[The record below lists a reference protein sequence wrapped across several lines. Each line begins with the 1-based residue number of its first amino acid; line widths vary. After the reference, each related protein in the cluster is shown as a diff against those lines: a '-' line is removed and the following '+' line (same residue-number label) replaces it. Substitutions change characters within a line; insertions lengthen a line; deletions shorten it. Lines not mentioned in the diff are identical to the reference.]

1 MTTSLFYAH
10 STERTDASGWQLL
23 ASHLLAVA
31 ILTREFARGFGLN
44 DPAIEDE
51 ALLAGLFHDLGKYRP
66 AFQAYLR
73 RERSGDAETRHSI
86 YGGAYAF
93 THDKLGAAF
102 TIAGHHTGLH
112 DLADLQ
118 EGTGK
123 AIEKEDLAA
132 LAGLL
137 GEEYPAARVLLVAN
151 VASKQVAASFEKELP
166 ATLPPVIPGEP
177 AHLEKLANEPED
189 AFALATE
196 LYTRMLF
203 SCLVDADRLDSAYW
217 SKPGISTVLL
227 ANSETPLGADHLLS
241 LVIAERDR
249 KRAAAQAAA
258 HNPALSDAQN
268 RIFDACL
275 TVGTRPP
282 GFFSLTVPTG
292 GGKTLS
298 AMAFALAHAKA
309 NSLRRIIVVIP
320 YLSIIEQNAS
330 EYRHILDPKN
340 KGIVLENH
348 SSVKPRDNANEEA
361 NSRLELITENWDAPV
376 IITTS
381 VQFIESLFTASPSR
395 ARKLH
400 NIARSVVIFDEV
412 QTLPTHLLRP
422 MLNIFRELTANYG
435 VSFVFSSATQ
445 PAFRRSRSLPDGFDE
460 HEITEIAPEP
470 AKLYRT
476 LRRVTYK
483 LETRIEPLG
492 WEALAGQ
499 LAATPQCLCVVNLT
513 RHARELWET
522 LDNTLREEHRA
533 IGGGDY
539 PDSLRPVHLS
549 SAMCPAHRLAL
560 IRRVRMRLDS
570 GLPCR
575 VVSTQLIEAGV
586 DVDFPAVWRAMGPLD
601 SIVQVA
607 GRCNRKGRFPP
618 AESFVRVFTP
628 ADVKKLP
635 QGIYSTATQQAAST
649 LLRLGE
655 GAAEKLGTSPDIFR
669 DYFTELYA
677 ITSTDYDRPGQASI
691 QEERANLHFRKVAEK
706 AKVIEDDGQPVII
719 PIGKARHLIDKIR
732 TRKAGRGEP
741 RFIRDD
747 LRRLQRY
754 MVNVRT
760 NNFDR
765 LLNDTQIEPLLPNM
779 ELFVLKEG
787 AYHAN
792 LGLLVNDRPLE
803 DFFV

>member
-1 MTTSLFYAH
+1 MQYFAH
-10 STERTDASGWQLL
+10 STEQVDTSDWQQL
-23 ASHLLAVA
+23 AGHLLAVA
-31 ILTREFARGFGLN
+31 VLAREFVRGFGLN
-44 DPAIEDE
+44 DPAVNDE
-51 ALLAGLFHDLGKYRP
+51 AFLTGLLHDLGKYRP

-73 RERSGDAETRHSI
+73 RERVGDAETRHAI
-86 YGGAYAF
+86 YGGAYAC
-93 THDKLGAAF
+93 TSDQLGAAF
-102 TIAGHHTGLH
+102 TIAGHHAGLH
-112 DLADLQ
+112 DLVDLQ
-118 EGTGK
+118 DGTGK
-123 AIEKEDLAA
+123 AVEKENLAT

-137 GEEYPAARVLLVAN
+137 EEEYPAARAFLVAN
-151 VASKQVAASFEKELP
+151 AANKQVAASLEKELP
-166 ATLPPVIPGEP
+166 ATLPPFPGVA
-177 AHLEKLANEPED
+177 AHLAKLAEESED
-189 AFALATE
+189 TFALATE

-203 SCLVDADRLDSAYW
+203 SCLVDADRLDSAHW
-217 SKPGISTVLL
+217 SRPNISTVLL
-227 ANSETPLGADHLLS
+227 ATSETPLDAEHLLL
-241 LVIAERDR
+241 LVIAERER
-249 KRAAAQAAA
+249 KHTVAQAAA
-258 HNPALSDAQN
+258 NNPALSDAQN

-275 TVGTRPP
+275 ATGTQLP

-309 NSLRRIIVVIP
+309 NSLRRVIVVIP
-320 YLSIIEQNAS
+320 YLSIIEQNAA
-330 EYRHILDPKN
+330 EYRHILDPDN

-348 SSVKPRDNANEEA
+348 SSVKPRDNSNEEA

-470 AKLYRT
+470 AQLYRT
-476 LRRVTYK
+476 LRRVTYT
-483 LETRIEPLG
+483 LETRTEPLG
-492 WEALAGQ
+492 WETLARQ

-522 LDNTLREEHRA
+522 LDNTLREEYRA
-533 IGGGDY
+533 RGCGDF
-539 PDSLRPVHLS
+539 PASLRPVHLS

-560 IRRVRMRLDS
+560 IRCVRMRLNS

-618 AESFVRVFTP
+618 TESFVRVFTP
-628 ADVKKLP
+628 ADGKKLP
-635 QGIYSTATQQAAST
+635 PGIYSTATQQAAVT
-649 LLRLGE
+649 LARLGKD
-655 GAAEKLGTSPDIFR
+655 AAEKLATSPDIFH

-677 ITSTDYDRPGQASI
+677 ITSTDYDKRGQASI
-691 QEERANLHFRKVAEK
+691 QEDRTNLNFRKVSDK
-706 AKVIEDDGQPVII
+706 AKVIKDDGQPVVI
-719 PIGKARHLIDKIR
+719 PIGKARHLIDRIR
-732 TRKAGRGEP
+732 ARKPGRGES
-741 RFIRDD
+741 RFSRDD

-760 NNFDR
+760 NNFEQ
-765 LLNDTQIEPLLPNM
+765 LLHDTQIEPLLFNM
-779 ELFVLKEG
+779 DLFVLKEG
-787 AYHAN
+787 TYHAN

-803 DFFV
+803 DFLV

>member
-1 MTTSLFYAH
+1 MKNYAH
-10 STERTDASGWQLL
+10 STEKKDRSDWQQL
-23 ASHLLAVA
+23 AEHLLAVA
-31 ILTREFARGFGLN
+31 FLAREFARRFGLN
-44 DPAIEDE
+44 DPNVDDE

-66 AFQAYLR
+66 DFQEYLR
-73 RERSGDAETRHSI
+73 GERAKDSATRHAI
-86 YGGAYAF
+86 YGGAHAF
-93 THDKLGAAF
+93 TSEQLGAAF
-102 TIAGHHTGLH
+102 AIAGHHAGLH

-118 EGTGK
+118 EGTNKVAG
-123 AIEKEDLAA
+123 EEDLAS
-132 LAGLL
+132 LVGLV
-137 GEEYPAARVLLVAN
+137 EKEYPAARAFLIAN
-151 VASKQVAASFEKELP
+151 AANREFAAELEKELP
-166 ATLPPVIPGEP
+166 ITLPPFPGIAE
-177 AHLEKLANEPED
+177 HLAKLSNESED
-189 AFALATE
+189 TFVLATE
-196 LYTRMLF
+196 LYTRMLY
-203 SCLVDADRLDSAYW
+203 SCVIDADRLDSAYW
-217 SKPGISTVLL
+217 SKSGISTVLL
-227 ANSETPLGADHLLS
+227 ANSEIPLDPDQLLS
-241 LVIAERDR
+241 LVITERER

-258 HNPALSDAQN
+258 LNPVLSDAQN

-275 TVGTRPP
+275 AIGMNPP

-298 AMAFALAHAKA
+298 AMAFALVHAKA
-309 NSLRRIIVVIP
+309 NSHRRIIVVIP
-320 YLSIIEQNAS
+320 YLSIIEQNAA

-348 SSVKPRDNANEEA
+348 SSVKPRDNSNEEA
-361 NSRLELITENWDAPV
+361 NSRLELITENWDAPI

-445 PAFRRSRSLPDGFDE
+445 PAFRRSRSLPDGYDE
-460 HEITEIAPEP
+460 HEITEIAPDP
-470 AKLYRT
+470 AKLYST

-483 LETRIEPLG
+483 LETRQEPLG
-492 WEALAGQ
+492 WKTLADQ

-522 LDNTLREEHRA
+522 LDNTLREKYRA
-533 IGGGDY
+533 NGGGDF
-539 PDSLRPVHLS
+539 PVSLRPVHLS

-560 IRRVRMRLDS
+560 IRWVRLRLDS

-607 GRCNRKGRFPP
+607 GRCNRKGRCRP

-628 ADVKKLP
+628 ADMKKLP
-635 QGIYSTATQQAAST
+635 PGIYSTATQQAAVT
-649 LLRLGE
+649 LARLGND
-655 GAAEKLGTSPDIFR
+655 AAEKLATMPDIFH
-669 DYFTELYA
+669 DYFSELFA
-677 ITSTDYDRPGQASI
+677 ITATDYDTRGENSI
-691 QEERANLHFRKVAEK
+691 QKDRANLNYRKVAEK
-706 AKVIEDDGQPVII
+706 AKVIKDDGQPVVI
-719 PIGKARHLIDKIR
+719 PIGKARHLIHRIR
-732 TRKAGRGEP
+732 AHKPARNEP
-741 RFIRDD
+741 RFSRAD

-760 NNFDR
+760 QNFDQ
-765 LLNDTQIEPLLPNM
+765 LLNATLIEPILPYL

-787 AYHAN
+787 VYHAN
-792 LGLLVNDRPLE
+792 LGLLVEARPLE

>member
-1 MTTSLFYAH
+1 MKNYAH
-10 STERTDASGWQLL
+10 STKKTDQSDWQQL
-23 ASHLLAVA
+23 SVHLLVVA
-31 ILTREFARGFGLN
+31 TLAREFARGFGLN

-51 ALLAGLFHDLGKYRP
+51 ALLAGLLHDLGKYRS
-66 AFQAYLR
+66 AFQEYLR
-73 RERSGDAETRHSI
+73 GERAGDAETRHAI
-86 YGGAYAF
+86 YGGAHAF
-93 THDKLGAAF
+93 TSEQLGAAF
-102 TIAGHHTGLH
+102 AIAGHHAGLH

-118 EGTGK
+118 DGTAK
-123 AIEKEDLAA
+123 AAEKEDLAT

-137 GEEYPAARVLLVAN
+137 
-151 VASKQVAASFEKELP
+151 EKEYSTARAFLTANAAP
-166 ATLPPVIPGEP
+166 LEKTLPEILPPFPGMPV
-177 AHLEKLANEPED
+177 HLAKLANEADEKSV
-189 AFALATE
+189 LATE

-217 SKPGISTVLL
+217 AKSDINIVKF
-227 ANSETPLGADHLLS
+227 AQSESPLDADYLLS

-249 KRAAAQAAA
+249 KRAAAL
-258 HNPALSDAQN
+258 NPESALTDAQN

-275 TVGTRPP
+275 GTGTYPP

-309 NSLRRIIVVIP
+309 NRLRRVIVVIP
-320 YLSIIEQNAS
+320 YLSIIEQNAA
-330 EYRHILDPKN
+330 EYRHILDSKN
-340 KGIVLENH
+340 RGIILENH
-348 SSVKPRDNANEEA
+348 SSVIPRVNSNEEA
-361 NSRLELITENWDAPV
+361 NSRLELITENWDAPI

-381 VQFIESLFTASPSR
+381 VQFIESLFAASPSR
-395 ARKLH
+395 VRKLH

-422 MLNIFRELTANYG
+422 MLNVFRELTANYG

-445 PAFRRSRSLPDGFDE
+445 PAFRRTRSLPDGFDE

-470 AKLYRT
+470 AELYRT

-483 LETRIEPLG
+483 LETGTEPLG

-522 LDNTLREEHRA
+522 LDNTLREEYRTS
-533 IGGGDY
+533 GGEDLPGN
-539 PDSLRPVHLS
+539 LRPVHLS

-560 IRRVRMRLDS
+560 IRWIRMRLGS
-570 GLPCR
+570 GLSCR

-618 AESFVRVFTP
+618 TESCVRVFTP
-628 ADVKKLP
+628 ADAKKLP
-635 QGIYSTATQQAAST
+635 PGIYSTATQQAAVT
-649 LLRLGE
+649 LARLGKD
-655 GAAEKLGTSPDIFR
+655 AAEKLATSPDIFQ

-677 ITSTDYDRPGQASI
+677 ITSTDYDKRGEASI
-691 QEERANLHFRKVAEK
+691 QEERANMHFRKVAAK
-706 AKVIEDDGQPVII
+706 AKIIEDSGQPVVI

-741 RFIRDD
+741 RFTRDD

-765 LLNDTQIEPLLPNM
+765 LLKVTQIEPLLPY
-779 ELFVLKEG
+779 LDLYVLKEG

>member
-1 MTTSLFYAH
+1 MKYYAH
-10 STERTDASGWQLL
+10 STERTDKSDWQLL
-23 ASHLLAVA
+23 VEHLLAVA
-31 ILTREFARGFGLN
+31 VLAREFARGFGFN
-44 DPAIEDE
+44 DPAITDE
-51 ALLAGLFHDLGKYRP
+51 AFLAGLLHDLGKYRL

-73 RERSGDAETRHSI
+73 RERAGDAETWHAI
-86 YGGAYAF
+86 YGATHAF
-93 THDKLGAAF
+93 TSEQLGAAF
-102 TIAGHHTGLH
+102 SIAGHHAGLH

-118 EGTGK
+118 GATAK
-123 AIEKEDLAA
+123 AADKENHAA
-132 LAGLL
+132 LAGFL
-137 GEEYPAARVLLVAN
+137 EKEYSAARAFLIAN
-151 VASKQVAASFEKELP
+151 VTNKGLAVSLEKELP
-166 ATLPPVIPGEP
+166 TTLPPFPGEP
-177 AHLEKLANEPED
+177 AHLAKLADESD
-189 AFALATE
+189 DKFALATE

-217 SKPGISTVLL
+217 LKPGFSTVQL
-227 ANSETPLGADHLLS
+227 ANSETPLDADHLLS
-241 LVIAERDR
+241 LVTAERDR

-275 TVGTRPP
+275 ATGSQPS

-309 NSLRRIIVVIP
+309 NRLRRVIVVIP
-320 YLSIIEQNAS
+320 YLSIIEQNAA
-330 EYRHILDPKN
+330 EYRHILDPEKR
-340 KGIVLENH
+340 GVVLEHH
-348 SSVKPRDNANEEA
+348 SSVKPHDNKNEEA
-361 NSRLELITENWDAPV
+361 NSRLELITENWDAPI

-381 VQFIESLFTASPSR
+381 VQFIESLFAASPSR
-395 ARKLH
+395 VRKLH
-400 NIARSVVIFDEV
+400 NVARSVVIFDEV

-422 MLNIFRELTANYG
+422 MLNVFRELNANYG

-445 PAFRRSRSLPDGFDE
+445 PAFRHSRSLPDGFHE
-460 HEITEIAPEP
+460 NEITEIAPAP
-470 AKLYRT
+470 AELYST

-483 LETRIEPLG
+483 LEKRTEPLT
-492 WEALAGQ
+492 WETLAGQ

-522 LDNTLREEHRA
+522 LDNTLREEYRA
-533 IGGGDY
+533 RGGGVDF
-539 PDSLRPVHLS
+539 PEKLRPVHLS

-560 IRRVRMRLDS
+560 IRWIRLRLDS

-607 GRCNRKGRFPP
+607 GRCNRKGRCSPE
-618 AESFVRVFTP
+618 ESFVRIFTP
-628 ADVKKLP
+628 DDGKKLP
-635 QGIYSTATQQAAST
+635 PGIYSTATQQAAST
-649 LLRLGE
+649 LVRLGDN
-655 GAAEKLGTSPDIFR
+655 AAEKLATRPDIFH

-677 ITSTDYDRPGQASI
+677 ITATDGDSI
-691 QEERANLHFRKVAEK
+691 QADRANLNYRKVEEK
-706 AKVIEDDGQPVII
+706 AKVIKDDGQPVII
-719 PIGKARHLIDKIR
+719 PIGKARHLIDKIC
-732 TRKAGRGEP
+732 TRKPGRGEP
-741 RFIRDD
+741 RFSRDD

-760 NNFDR
+760 KNFEQ
-765 LLNDTQIEPLLPNM
+765 LLHDTQIEPLLHNM
-779 ELFVLKEG
+779 DLFVLKEG

-792 LGLLVNDRPLE
+792 LGLLVEARPLE
-803 DFFV
+803 DYFR

>member
-1 MTTSLFYAH
+1 MQYFAH
-10 STERTDASGWQLL
+10 STEKADTSDWQQL
-23 ASHLLAVA
+23 ALHLLAVA
-31 ILTREFARGFGLN
+31 VLAREFARGFGLN
-44 DPAIEDE
+44 DPVVTSE
-51 ALLAGLFHDLGKYRP
+51 AFLAGLLHDLGKYRP
-66 AFQAYLR
+66 AFQSYLR
-73 RERSGDAETRHSI
+73 GERAGDAETRHAI
-86 YGGAYAF
+86 YGGTHAF
-93 THDKLGAAF
+93 ISEQLGAAF
-102 TIAGHHTGLH
+102 TIAGHHAGLH

-118 EGTGK
+118 ESTANATK
-123 AIEKEDLAA
+123 KEDLAA
-132 LAGLL
+132 LVGLL
-137 GEEYPAARVLLVAN
+137 EREYPGARAFLITNAAR
-151 VASKQVAASFEKELP
+151 SQFAASLEKELP
-166 ATLPPVIPGEP
+166 TTLPPFRGEP
-177 AHLEKLANEPED
+177 AHLAKLADESED
-189 AFALATE
+189 TFALATE

-217 SKPGISTVLL
+217 SKPGTSTILL
-227 ANSETPLGADHLLS
+227 ANSELPFDANHLLS

-275 TVGTRPP
+275 ATGTQLP

-309 NSLRRIIVVIP
+309 NRLRRVIVVIP
-320 YLSIIEQNAS
+320 YLSIIEQNAA

-348 SSVKPRDNANEEA
+348 SSVKPRDNSNEEA

-422 MLNIFRELTANYG
+422 MLNIFRELTGNYG

-460 HEITEIAPEP
+460 REITEIAPEP
-470 AKLYRT
+470 AELYRT
-476 LRRVTYK
+476 LRRVTYN
-483 LETRIEPLG
+483 LDTRTEPLG
-492 WEALAGQ
+492 WGPLASQ
-499 LAATPQCLCVVNLT
+499 LATTPQCLCVVNLT

-522 LDNTLREEHRA
+522 LDNSLREEYRA
-533 IGGGDY
+533 RGGEDF

-560 IRRVRMRLDS
+560 IRWVRLRLDS

-575 VVSTQLIEAGV
+575 VISTQLIEAGV

-607 GRCNRKGRFPP
+607 GRCNRKGRCPP
-618 AESFVRVFTP
+618 AESFVSVFTP
-628 ADVKKLP
+628 ADGKKLP
-635 QGIYSTATQQAAST
+635 PGIYSTATQQAAVT
-649 LLRLGE
+649 LARFGKD
-655 GAAEKLGTSPDIFR
+655 AAEKLATSPGIFH

-677 ITSTDYDRPGQASI
+677 ITSTDYDKRGEASI
-691 QEERANLHFRKVAEK
+691 QEERVNLHFRKVAAK
-706 AKVIEDDGQPVII
+706 AKVIEDNGRPVVI
-719 PIGKARHLIDKIR
+719 PIGKARHIIDKIR
-732 TRKAGRGEP
+732 ARKAGSGEP
-741 RFIRDD
+741 RFTRDD

-765 LLNDTQIEPLLPNM
+765 LLNDTQIEPLLPY
-779 ELFVLKEG
+779 LDLYVLKEG

>member
-1 MTTSLFYAH
+1 MQYFAH
-10 STERTDASGWQLL
+10 STEKTDTSDWQQL
-23 ASHLLAVA
+23 AGHLLAVA
-31 ILTREFARGFGLN
+31 VLAREFVREFGLN
-44 DPAIEDE
+44 DPAVNDE
-51 ALLAGLFHDLGKYRP
+51 AFLTGLLHDLGKYRP

-73 RERSGDAETRHSI
+73 RERAGDAETRHAI
-86 YGGAYAF
+86 YGGAYAC
-93 THDKLGAAF
+93 TSDQLGAAF
-102 TIAGHHTGLH
+102 TIAGHHAGLH

-118 EGTGK
+118 DGTGK
-123 AIEKEDLAA
+123 AVEKENFVA

-137 GEEYPAARVLLVAN
+137 EKEYPTTRALLIDNAPN
-151 VASKQVAASFEKELP
+151 KQVAASLEKELP
-166 ATLPPVIPGEP
+166 ATLPPFPGEA
-177 AHLEKLANEPED
+177 AHLAKLAEEPED
-189 AFALATE
+189 TLNLATE
-196 LYTRMLF
+196 MYTRMLF

-227 ANSETPLGADHLLS
+227 ANSEVPLDPDQLLS

-275 TVGTRPP
+275 ATGTQLP

-309 NSLRRIIVVIP
+309 NRLRRVIVVIP
-320 YLSIIEQNAS
+320 YLSIIEQNAA

-348 SSVKPRDNANEEA
+348 SSVKPRDNSNEEA
-361 NSRLELITENWDAPV
+361 NSRLELITENWDAPI

-422 MLNIFRELTANYG
+422 MLNMFRELTANYG

-470 AKLYRT
+470 AEFYRT

-483 LETRIEPLG
+483 LETRTEPLG

-533 IGGGDY
+533 RGGGDY

-560 IRRVRMRLDS
+560 IRWVRMRLDS

-655 GAAEKLGTSPDIFR
+655 GAAEKLSTSPDIFR

-719 PIGKARHLIDKIR
+719 PIGKARHLIEKIR
-732 TRKAGRGEP
+732 ARKPGGGEP
-741 RFIRDD
+741 RFSRDD
-747 LRRLQRY
+747 LHRLQRY

-760 NNFDR
+760 KNFER
-765 LLNDTQIEPLLPNM
+765 LLHDTQIEPLLHNLD
-779 ELFVLKEG
+779 LFVLKEG

-792 LGLLVNDRPLE
+792 LGLLVEARPLE
-803 DFFV
+803 DYFR

>member
-1 MTTSLFYAH
+1 MTAYAH
-10 STERTDASGWQLL
+10 SLENQAVAAWQPLIT
-23 ASHLLAVA
+23 HLLAVA
-31 ILTREFARGFGLN
+31 VLTREFAQGFGLN
-44 DPAIEDE
+44 DPAVNDE
-51 ALLAGLFHDLGKYRP
+51 AFLVGLLHDLGKYRS
-66 AFQAYLR
+66 AFQSYLR
-73 RERSGDAETRHSI
+73 GERAGDAETRHAI
-86 YGGAYAF
+86 YGGTYAF
-93 THDKLGAAF
+93 ASEQLGAAF
-102 TIAGHHTGLH
+102 AIAGHHAGLH
-112 DLADLQ
+112 DLYDL
-118 EGTGK
+118 TDRVAK
-123 AIEKEDLAA
+123 AEEKENFAA

-137 GEEYPAARVLLVAN
+137 EKEYPAARAFLIANVPSKQFAVLL
-151 VASKQVAASFEKELP
+151 EKELP
-166 ATLPPVIPGEP
+166 TRLPPFPGVA
-177 AHLEKLANEPED
+177 AHLARLAEKSED
-189 AFALATE
+189 KFVLATE

-217 SKPGISTVLL
+217 SKPGIGTIQL
-227 ANSETPLGADHLLS
+227 AESETPLDAEHLLS

-249 KRAAAQAAA
+249 KRAVAQAAA
-258 HNPALSDAQN
+258 HNSALSDAQN

-275 TVGTRPP
+275 AIGTQLP

-309 NSLRRIIVVIP
+309 NRLRRVIVVIP
-320 YLSIIEQNAS
+320 YLSIIEQNAA

-348 SSVKPRDNANEEA
+348 SSVKPRDNSNEAA
-361 NSRLELITENWDAPV
+361 NSRLELITENWDAPI

-395 ARKLH
+395 ARKLR

-422 MLNIFRELTANYG
+422 MLNVFRELTANYG

-460 HEITEIAPEP
+460 HEITEIAPKP
-470 AKLYRT
+470 AELYRT

-483 LETRIEPLG
+483 LYTRTEPLG

-533 IGGGDY
+533 RGGGDY
-539 PDSLRPVHLS
+539 PGSLRPVHLS

-560 IRRVRMRLDS
+560 IRWVRMRLDS

-618 AESFVRVFTP
+618 TESFVSVFTP

-635 QGIYSTATQQAAST
+635 QGIYSTATQQAAVS
-649 LLRLGE
+649 LARLGKD
-655 GAAEKLGTSPDIFR
+655 AAEKLATSPDIFH

-677 ITSTDYDRPGQASI
+677 ITSTDYDKRGEASI

-706 AKVIEDDGQPVII
+706 AKVIEDNGQPVVI
-719 PIGKARHLIDKIR
+719 PIGKARHLIDRIR
-732 TRKAGRGEP
+732 ARKAGRGEP
-741 RFIRDD
+741 RFTRDD

-760 NNFDR
+760 NNFAR
-765 LLNDTQIEPLLPNM
+765 LLSDTQIEPLLPNM
-779 ELFVLKEG
+779 DLFVLKDG

-792 LGLLVNDRPLE
+792 LGLLVEARPLE
-803 DFFV
+803 DYFR

>member
-1 MTTSLFYAH
+1 MEYYAH
-10 STERTDASGWQLL
+10 STKKTDSSDWQLL
-23 ASHLLAVA
+23 VRHLLAVA
-31 ILTREFARGFGLN
+31 ALTQEFARGFGFN
-44 DPAIEDE
+44 DPAVTDE
-51 ALLAGLFHDLGKYRP
+51 AFLTGLLHDLGKYRLS
-66 AFQAYLR
+66 FQAYLR
-73 RERSGDAETRHSI
+73 RERVGDAETWHAI
-86 YGGAYAF
+86 YGATHAF
-93 THDKLGAAF
+93 TSEQLGAAF
-102 TIAGHHTGLH
+102 SIAGHHAGLH

-118 EGTGK
+118 EATAK
-123 AIEKEDLAA
+123 ATDKENHAA

-137 GEEYPAARVLLVAN
+137 EKEYSAARVYLIAN
-151 VASKQVAASFEKELP
+151 VACEGLAVSLEKELP
-166 ATLPPVIPGEP
+166 ATLPSFSGGPT
-177 AHLEKLANEPED
+177 HLAKLADEPED
-189 AFALATE
+189 KFALAAE

-217 SKPGISTVLL
+217 LKLGISTVRL
-227 ANSETPLGADHLLS
+227 AHSETPLDAGHLLS
-241 LVIAERDR
+241 LITAERDR
-249 KRAAAQAAA
+249 KRVAAHAAAY
-258 HNPALSDAQN
+258 NIALSDAQN
-268 RIFDACL
+268 SIFDACL
-275 TVGTRPP
+275 ATGVHFP

-309 NSLRRIIVVIP
+309 NRLRRVIVVIP
-320 YLSIIEQNAS
+320 YLSIIEQNAA
-330 EYRHILDPKN
+330 EYRHILDRQH

-348 SSVKPRDNANEEA
+348 SSVKPRDNTNEEA

-381 VQFIESLFTASPSR
+381 VQFIESLFAASPSR

-422 MLNIFRELTANYG
+422 MLNVFRELANNYG
-435 VSFVFSSATQ
+435 VSFVFSTATQ
-445 PAFRRSRSLPDGFDE
+445 PAFRRSLSLPDGFHE
-460 HEITEIAPEP
+460 NEITEIAPTP
-470 AKLYRT
+470 AELYST

-483 LETRIEPLG
+483 LEKRTEPLT
-492 WEALAGQ
+492 WETLAGQ

-522 LDNTLREEHRA
+522 LDNTLRDEYRA
-533 IGGGDY
+533 RGCAGEL
-539 PDSLRPVHLS
+539 PANLRPVHLS

-560 IRRVRMRLDS
+560 IRSVHLRLKA
-570 GLPCR
+570 GQPCR

-618 AESFVRVFTP
+618 EESFVRVFTP
-628 ADVKKLP
+628 ADKRKLP
-635 QGIYSTATQQAAST
+635 PGIYSTATQQASVT
-649 LLRLGE
+649 LERLGDD
-655 GAAEKLGTSPDIFR
+655 AAEKLGTNPNIFH

-677 ITSTDYDRPGQASI
+677 VTATDYNKRGQASI

-706 AKVIEDDGQPVII
+706 AKVITDDGQPVVI
-719 PIGKARHLIDKIR
+719 PIGKARHLIDTIR
-732 TRKAGRGEP
+732 ARKPIHGER
-741 RFIRDD
+741 RFSRDD

-760 NNFDR
+760 SNFAI
-765 LLNDTQIEPLLPNM
+765 LLGNSLVELLLPNLD
-779 ELFVLKEG
+779 LFVLKDG
-787 AYHAN
+787 AYHKN
-792 LGLLVNDRPLE
+792 LGLLVKDRPLE
-803 DFFV
+803 DFLW

>member
-1 MTTSLFYAH
+1 MQYFAH
-10 STERTDASGWQLL
+10 STEKVDTSDWQQL
-23 ASHLLAVA
+23 AGHLLAVA
-31 ILTREFARGFGLN
+31 VLAREFVRGFGFN
-44 DPAIEDE
+44 DPAINDE
-51 ALLAGLFHDLGKYRP
+51 AFLTGLLHDLGKYRP

-73 RERSGDAETRHSI
+73 RERAGDAETRHAI
-86 YGGAYAF
+86 YGGAHAC
-93 THDKLGAAF
+93 TSNQLGAAF
-102 TIAGHHTGLH
+102 TIAGHHAGLH
-112 DLADLQ
+112 DLVDLQ
-118 EGTGK
+118 DGADK
-123 AIEKEDLAA
+123 AAEKENLAA
-132 LAGLL
+132 LVGLL
-137 GEEYPAARVLLVAN
+137 EKEYPVARASLIAN
-151 VASKQVAASFEKELP
+151 AASKQVAASLDKELP
-166 ATLPPVIPGEP
+166 ATLPPFPGVA
-177 AHLEKLANEPED
+177 AHLAKLADESD
-189 AFALATE
+189 TFALATE

-217 SKPGISTVLL
+217 SKPGTSTLLL
-227 ANSETPLGADHLLS
+227 ANSELPFDADHLLS

-275 TVGTRPP
+275 ATGTQLP

-309 NSLRRIIVVIP
+309 NRLRRVIVVIP
-320 YLSIIEQNAS
+320 YLSIIEQNAA

-348 SSVKPRDNANEEA
+348 SSVKPRDNSNEEA

-422 MLNIFRELTANYG
+422 MLNIFRELTGNYG

-460 HEITEIAPEP
+460 HEITEISPEP
-470 AKLYRT
+470 AELYRT

-483 LETRIEPLG
+483 LDTRTEPLG
-492 WEALAGQ
+492 WEPLASQ
-499 LAATPQCLCVVNLT
+499 LATTPQCLCVVNLT

-522 LDNTLREEHRA
+522 LDNSLREEYRA
-533 IGGGDY
+533 RGGEDF

-560 IRRVRMRLDS
+560 IRWVRMRLDS

-575 VVSTQLIEAGV
+575 VISTQLIEAGV

-618 AESFVRVFTP
+618 TESFVSVFTP
-628 ADVKKLP
+628 ADGKKLP
-635 QGIYSTATQQAAST
+635 PGIYSTATQQAAVT
-649 LLRLGE
+649 LARFGKD
-655 GAAEKLGTSPDIFR
+655 AAEKLATSPDIFH

-677 ITSTDYDRPGQASI
+677 ITSTDYDKRGEASI
-691 QEERANLHFRKVAEK
+691 QEERANLHFRKVAAK
-706 AKVIEDDGQPVII
+706 AKVIEDNGRPVVI
-719 PIGKARHLIDKIR
+719 PIGKARHIIDKIR
-732 TRKAGRGEP
+732 ARKAGSGEP
-741 RFIRDD
+741 RFTRDD

-765 LLNDTQIEPLLPNM
+765 LLNDTQIEPLLPY
-779 ELFVLKEG
+779 LDLYVLKEG